1 MVIRRRTYEP
11 LGIIIAHDG
20 GITTVVPGGDPDK
33 AVEGHEFTSVDYR
46 DGVAI
51 AGSPE
56 GGAWVHNG
64 KRWEHRWAG
73 NARS

>member
-51 AGSPE
+51 AG
-56 GGAWVHNG
+56 
-64 KRWEHRWAG
+64 
-73 NARS
+73 